1 MNKIPWVIT
10 MTLSNFDWTDKTSV
24 KWFIMLPTGHEGPY
38 SLEAISQKK
47 TSQEVK
53 IWAEGLPEFVTLRFA
68 LAKSS
73 EIPSF
78 QPMEMDDDLP
88 PPLPPLPIE
97 DDEQENVA
105 PKNDFIIDEEE
116 TEQEGITPK
125 VVNQKPKLIAA
136 AAVVIIGASLFGLSQ
151 WTKTKEEFSIRRP
164 ARMSPELSDKIS
176 KEFKFEGWDK
186 KIFFR
191 EFVPADMSHI
201 WLVTSG
207 FQNCAVEASF
217 NSLKGKLLALDDEK
231 ISFKSSG
238 RLTDHI
244 AEFSQ
249 FEFSS
254 GNKILPGLYE
264 MDLKATDCSWGGL
277 APKAGNF
284 FKAPPAEY
292 VTRMKVVL
300 YHKGNIEFNN
310 VLDKLIRKKLDL
322 EIKNQNQEDLFW
334 QDLQQKLQTLMA
346 ISLQIEQHLLEF
358 VELPPANF
366 KTNLKIA
373 VDNYTKKFG
382 GTLTEFV
389 IQNEKYFQGL
399 ENSELTNMSNKRTY
413 EQTIRLTSKNIGF
426 ESMKIIEELQTMN
439 KPSKEDLEKMNAK
452 IIKKFEF
459 LKDTLNQRL
468 IQLTEDRAAN

>member
-38 SLEAISQKK
+38 SLEVITKRK

-53 IWAEGLPEFVTLRFA
+53 IWAEGLPEFVTLKFA
-68 LAKSS
+68 LAKSA
-73 EIPSF
+73 EAPAF
-78 QPMEMDDDLP
+78 QPMDMDDDLP
-88 PPLPPLPIE
+88 PPLPPLPNEEEEPGHNTPQYDLIA
-97 DDEQENVA
+97 DDETE
-105 PKNDFIIDEEE
+105 DEVN
-116 TEQEGITPK
+116 TPK
-125 VVNQKPKLIAA
+125 VSSQKPKLIAVA
-136 AAVVIIGASLFGLSQ
+136 SVVLLGGVLFGLSQ
-151 WTKTKEEFSIRRP
+151 WAKTKEEFSIRRP
-164 ARMSPELSDKIS
+164 ARMAPELSDKIS

-191 EFVPADMSHI
+191 EYVPADMSHI

-207 FQNCAVEASF
+207 FQDCAVEASF

-238 RLTDHI
+238 RLTNHI

-249 FEFSS
+249 FEFTS

-264 MDLKATDCSWGGL
+264 MDLKATECSWGGL
-277 APKAGNF
+277 APKVGNY
-284 FKAPPAEY
+284 FKSPPAEY
-292 VTRMKVVL
+292 ITRMKVVL

-399 ENSELTNMSNKRTY
+399 ENSDLANMSNKRTY

-426 ESMKIIEELQTMN
+426 ESMKIIEELQAMT
-439 KPSKEDLEKMNAK
+439 KPTKDDLEKMNAK

>member
-1 MNKIPWVIT
+1 

-38 SLEAISQKK
+38 SLESLQAKK
-47 TSQEVK
+47 TSPEIK
-53 IWAEGLPEFVTLRFA
+53 IWAEGLIEFVTFKIA
-68 LAKSS
+68 LERSHQAQVFTPA
-73 EIPSF
+73 I
-78 QPMEMDDDLP
+78 DDDDFP

-97 DDEQENVA
+97 DEDEVPQ
-105 PKNDFIIDEEE
+105 ILTE
-116 TEQEGITPK
+116 TEVSEESDDEASVEKVVSHKPK
-125 VVNQKPKLIAA
+125 VVALGVVAA
-136 AAVVIIGASLFGLSQ
+136 SILLVLFGLTQ
-151 WTKTKEEFSIRRP
+151 WAKTKEEFTIRRP
-164 ARMSPELSDKIS
+164 ARMSPELSDKIL

-207 FQNCAVEASF
+207 FQKCSIEASF
-217 NSLKGKLLALDDEK
+217 YSIKGKLLALNDEK
-231 ISFKSSG
+231 ISFKTSG
-238 RLTDHI
+238 QLNDHI
-244 AEFSQ
+244 VEFSN

-254 GNKILPGLYE
+254 GNKIIPGLYE
-264 MDLKATDCSWGGL
+264 MDLKASDCSWGGL
-277 APKAGNF
+277 APKAGNLF
-284 FKAPPAEY
+284 QSPPSEY
-292 VTRMKVVL
+292 VTRMKIVL

-310 VLDKLIRKKLDL
+310 ILDKLIRRKLDL

-346 ISLQIEQHLLEF
+346 ISLQIEQLLLEF
-358 VELPPANF
+358 VELPPSNF

-389 IQNEKYFQGL
+389 VQNEKYFQSL
-399 ENSELTNMSNKRTY
+399 ENSDLTNMPKKRTY
-413 EQTIRLTSKNIGF
+413 EQTIRLTSKNIGL
-426 ESMKIIEELQTMN
+426 ESMKIIEELQAM
-439 KPSKEDLEKMNAK
+439 KSPSKADLERMDAK
-452 IIKKFEF
+452 IKKQFEI
-459 LKDTLNQRL
+459 LKDNLNQRL

>member
-1 MNKIPWVIT
+1 MIKIPWVIL

-38 SLEAISQKK
+38 SLESLLQRK
-47 TSQEVK
+47 TSPEVK
-53 IWAEGLPEFVTLRFA
+53 IWAEGLIEFVTL
-68 LAKSS
+68 KSAVERS
-73 EIPSF
+73 HQIPVVTPEI
-78 QPMEMDDDLP
+78 DDDLP

-97 DDEQENVA
+97 EDDERPIVSEVEAA
-105 PKNDFIIDEEE
+105 PE
-116 TEQEGITPK
+116 
-125 VVNQKPKLIAA
+125 AA
-136 AAVVIIGASLFGLSQ
+136 AEAGLERKVNHKAKVQGIVAFAVLILGFFGLTQ
-151 WTKTKEEFSIRRP
+151 WAKTKQEFSIRRP
-164 ARMSPELSDKIS
+164 ARMSPEISGKIL

-191 EFVPADMSHI
+191 EYVPADMSHI
-201 WLVTSG
+201 WLVNAG
-207 FQNCAVEASF
+207 FQNCSIEASF
-217 NSLKGKLLALDDEK
+217 NSVRGKLLAVEDEK
-231 ISFKSSG
+231 VAFKTSG
-238 RLTDHI
+238 QLSDHI
-244 AEFSQ
+244 AEFSN

-254 GNKILPGLYE
+254 GNKIIPGLYE

-277 APKAGNF
+277 APKVGNLF
-284 FKAPPAEY
+284 QSPSSEY

-310 VLDKLIRKKLDL
+310 VLDKLIRRKLDL

-358 VELPPANF
+358 VELPPTNF

-389 IQNEKYFQGL
+389 VQNEKYFQSL
-399 ENSELTNMSNKRTY
+399 EESELSDMPKKRTY

-426 ESMKIIEELQTMN
+426 ESMKIIEELQAM
-439 KPSKEDLEKMNAK
+439 KSPSKADLEKMDTK
-452 IIKKFEF
+452 IKKQFEI
-459 LKDTLNQRL
+459 LKDSLNQRL
-468 IQLTEDRAAN
+468 IQLTEDRAGN